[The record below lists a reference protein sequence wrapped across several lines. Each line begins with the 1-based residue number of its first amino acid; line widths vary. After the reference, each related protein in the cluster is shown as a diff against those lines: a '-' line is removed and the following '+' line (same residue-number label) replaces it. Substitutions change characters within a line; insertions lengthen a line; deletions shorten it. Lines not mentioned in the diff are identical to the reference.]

1 MILKWILINHYWDN
15 QWNLKGVLGLDGS
28 NISMLIM
35 QKYQFTVSESFI
47 STYSVKSLL
56 KSVGEPGLCPAD
68 DRFVE
73 LYYVVAIWI
82 CDAWQELRILFH
94 SK

>member
-1 MILKWILINHYWDN
+1 MQKTVAWRNSKLRGSCFSVIVIFFFCRMLVD
-15 QWNLKGVLGLDGS
+15 S

-56 KSVGEPGLCPAD
+56 ESVGEPGLCPAD

-73 LYYVVAIWI
+73 LYYVVAI
-82 CDAWQELRILFH
+82 
-94 SK
+94 